1 MMKVANRGCIR
12 RLSRKSMAAARTRNI
27 VAVLA
32 IALTSILFTSLFTIA
47 AALNAST
54 EQYNFRTAGGDIH
67 ASVKNLTWEQVE
79 QLRGDPELVHA
90 GARLF
95 LGIPEDP
102 PFHKSHVEV
111 SCIEPEEAPHYF
123 CTPTVGALPADGTDQ
138 AACDR
143 LVLDLLGVEPEI
155 GARFTLDFYIDTET
169 SQPTAVRRTFT
180 LSGWWEH
187 DPVNPASQVLVS
199 RSAAEEI
206 AALSSGDPVSSTGK
220 WTMGVMFQSSAHIAD
235 DLNALLARHGM
246 QTTDPAAD
254 GYVSSGVNW
263 GYTGAQVAESGDIQ
277 TLIVLSA
284 VLVLILLTGCLI
296 IYNVFQISV
305 TNDIRFYG
313 LLKTIGTTARQ
324 LRRILVY
331 QALWLCLAGI
341 PLGLVLGYLAG
352 SCMMP
357 VFVGIVNPNLQVVP
371 SFEPLA
377 FAASAVFSLVTVLLS
392 CARPVRLAGRVS
404 PVEAVRYTEAA
415 PRRLPRRVRRAAGG
429 RGFLPAM
436 ARANLGRSRGRTA
449 VTVLSLALAVVLLN
463 LTWTFT
469 SGFDMEKYLRDRS
482 AADYILASADY
493 FQSGYRSEENVV
505 TEDVI
510 AEANAQ
516 GGITESGRV
525 YGSITTIWDAV
536 DEDWYRS
543 SWTAAYAT
551 VGELDLLEQQI
562 AAMPR
567 SDDGKLYTPIELYG
581 MESFPQSALRVVEG
595 DLAPLSDPAQN
606 AIAAVYSDNDYDQV
620 DPNSNWARV
629 GDTVTLRYV
638 QATEAYYTDTG
649 ETIPDD
655 ADWAQVEAGG
665 RPYSVRATEY
675 RDVTYTVCAAVVVP
689 STLSFRYY
697 GGDQFLLDGG
707 RFVQDT
713 GTSAVMC
720 YAFDTTD
727 ESSAAM
733 EDWLTNYTQ
742 TVQPTLDF
750 ESKQGYAAQ
759 FEGLRNMFLAVGSAL
774 AFVIGLVGVLNFVNA
789 ILTGIITRRR
799 EFAVLQSVGM
809 TGRQLKA
816 MLIFEGLGY
825 TLLALLLALAVCT
838 AAGPLIGPAIEG
850 LFWFFSYRFTVLP
863 ILALLPVFVL
873 LGCLVPLASYRA
885 AARQTVVERLRAA
898 E

>member
-90 GARLF
+90 GARLVF
-95 LGIPEDP
+95 GHPRGP
-102 PFHKSHVEV
+102 
-111 SCIEPEEAPHYF
+111 
-123 CTPTVGALPADGTDQ
+123 ALPQKPCGGSAASSRRRRPTISAPPPWAPCLPTAPTR

-169 SQPTAVRRTFT
+169 SHPTAVRRTFT

-220 WTMGVMFQSSAHIAD
+220 WTMGVMFQSSARIAD

-277 TLIVLSA
+277 TLIVLAA

-357 VFVGIVNPNLQVVP
+357 VFVGIVNPQP
-371 SFEPLA
+371 
-377 FAASAVFSLVTVLLS
+377 
-392 CARPVRLAGRVS
+392 
-404 PVEAVRYTEAA
+404 
-415 PRRLPRRVRRAAGG
+415 AGG
-429 RGFLPAM
+429 
-436 ARANLGRSRGRTA
+436 
-449 VTVLSLALAVVLLN
+449 
-463 LTWTFT
+463 
-469 SGFDMEKYLRDRS
+469 
-482 AADYILASADY
+482 
-493 FQSGYRSEENVV
+493 
-505 TEDVI
+505 
-510 AEANAQ
+510 AQ
-516 GGITESGRV
+516 
-525 YGSITTIWDAV
+525 
-536 DEDWYRS
+536 
-543 SWTAAYAT
+543 
-551 VGELDLLEQQI
+551 L
-562 AAMPR
+562 
-567 SDDGKLYTPIELYG
+567 
-581 MESFPQSALRVVEG
+581 
-595 DLAPLSDPAQN
+595 
-606 AIAAVYSDNDYDQV
+606 
-620 DPNSNWARV
+620 
-629 GDTVTLRYV
+629 
-638 QATEAYYTDTG
+638 
-649 ETIPDD
+649 
-655 ADWAQVEAGG
+655 
-665 RPYSVRATEY
+665 
-675 RDVTYTVCAAVVVP
+675 
-689 STLSFRYY
+689 
-697 GGDQFLLDGG
+697 
-707 RFVQDT
+707 
-713 GTSAVMC
+713 
-720 YAFDTTD
+720 
-727 ESSAAM
+727 
-733 EDWLTNYTQ
+733 
-742 TVQPTLDF
+742 
-750 ESKQGYAAQ
+750 
-759 FEGLRNMFLAVGSAL
+759 
-774 AFVIGLVGVLNFVNA
+774 
-789 ILTGIITRRR
+789 
-799 EFAVLQSVGM
+799 
-809 TGRQLKA
+809 
-816 MLIFEGLGY
+816 
-825 TLLALLLALAVCT
+825 
-838 AAGPLIGPAIEG
+838 
-850 LFWFFSYRFTVLP
+850 
-863 ILALLPVFVL
+863 
-873 LGCLVPLASYRA
+873 
-885 AARQTVVERLRAA
+885 
-898 E
+898 

>member
-1 MMKVANRGCIR
+1 
-12 RLSRKSMAAARTRNI
+12 
-27 VAVLA
+27 
-32 IALTSILFTSLFTIA
+32 
-47 AALNAST
+47 
-54 EQYNFRTAGGDIH
+54 
-67 ASVKNLTWEQVE
+67 
-79 QLRGDPELVHA
+79 
-90 GARLF
+90 
-95 LGIPEDP
+95 
-102 PFHKSHVEV
+102 
-111 SCIEPEEAPHYF
+111 
-123 CTPTVGALPADGTDQ
+123 
-138 AACDR
+138 
-143 LVLDLLGVEPEI
+143 
-155 GARFTLDFYIDTET
+155 
-169 SQPTAVRRTFT
+169 
-180 LSGWWEH
+180 
-187 DPVNPASQVLVS
+187 
-199 RSAAEEI
+199 
-206 AALSSGDPVSSTGK
+206 
-220 WTMGVMFQSSAHIAD
+220 
-235 DLNALLARHGM
+235 
-246 QTTDPAAD
+246 
-254 GYVSSGVNW
+254 
-263 GYTGAQVAESGDIQ
+263 
-277 TLIVLSA
+277 
-284 VLVLILLTGCLI
+284 
-296 IYNVFQISV
+296 
-305 TNDIRFYG
+305 
-313 LLKTIGTTARQ
+313 
-324 LRRILVY
+324 
-331 QALWLCLAGI
+331 
-341 PLGLVLGYLAG
+341 
-352 SCMMP
+352 
-357 VFVGIVNPNLQVVP
+357 
-371 SFEPLA
+371 
-377 FAASAVFSLVTVLLS
+377 
-392 CARPVRLAGRVS
+392 
-404 PVEAVRYTEAA
+404 
-415 PRRLPRRVRRAAGG
+415 
-429 RGFLPAM
+429 M

-543 SWTAAYAT
+543 SWTAAYANI
-551 VGELDLLEQQI
+551 GELDLLEQQI

-606 AIAAVYSDNDYDQV
+606 AITAVYSDNDYDQV

-665 RPYSVRATEY
+665 QPYSVRATEY

-697 GGDQFLLDGG
+697 GGDQFLLDGD